1 MNSLG
6 RLPLKPWLN
15 YTMSS
20 KKKVLIITY
29 YWPPSG
35 GSGVQRWLKFS
46 KYLRD
51 FNIEPVIY
59 TIDNPSYPIKDT
71 SLESEVPLGL
81 EVLKQPIFEP
91 NSFLSIFGNNKKK
104 ESAGFLNPNPTL
116 LGRFFQYVRAN
127 YFIPDARKFWIKPS
141 VKFLSN
147 YLKNNEIEV
156 VITTGPPH
164 SMHIIGLALRDKF
177 KIKWISDFRD
187 PWTEIDYFQQ
197 LPLTKKANKKHH
209 QLEQE
214 VLEKSDMVIVVGET
228 MKKKFLKHNHN
239 IEVLTNGFDSYENSL
254 TIELDSNFSI
264 THVGLMNADRNPT
277 ILWEVLYEISS
288 ENIDF
293 KNNLRIKFI
302 GKIDDTV
309 IQDIQVFNPKNIVRI
324 PYLDHEEVR
333 KYQAS
338 SQVLLLSINH
348 VSSAKGIITGKIF
361 EYLQAKRPI
370 LGIGPED
377 GDAAAI
383 LKKTNAGNI
392 VGFNN
397 KVELKAAVL
406 KLYKDFKEEKLFVK
420 SINIEQFHRKNIT
433 RQLAQV
439 IKKVVS

>member
-6 RLPLKPWLN
+6 RLPLKPWSN

-348 VSSAKGIITGKIF
+348 VPSAKGIITGKIF

>member
-1 MNSLG
+1 
-6 RLPLKPWLN
+6 
-15 YTMSS
+15 
-20 KKKVLIITY
+20 
-29 YWPPSG
+29 
-35 GSGVQRWLKFS
+35 
-46 KYLRD
+46 
-51 FNIEPVIY
+51 
-59 TIDNPSYPIKDT
+59 
-71 SLESEVPLGL
+71 
-81 EVLKQPIFEP
+81 
-91 NSFLSIFGNNKKK
+91 
-104 ESAGFLNPNPTL
+104 
-116 LGRFFQYVRAN
+116 
-127 YFIPDARKFWIKPS
+127 
-141 VKFLSN
+141 
-147 YLKNNEIEV
+147 
-156 VITTGPPH
+156 
-164 SMHIIGLALRDKF
+164 LALRDKF

-197 LPLTKKANKKHH
+197 LPLTKKAKKKHY

-277 ILWEVLYEISS
+277 ILWEVLHEISS

-348 VSSAKGIITGKIF
+348 VPSAKGIITGKIF

>member
-1 MNSLG
+1 
-6 RLPLKPWLN
+6 
-15 YTMSS
+15 MSS

-59 TIDNPSYPIKDT
+59 TVDNPSYPIKDT
-71 SLESEVPLGL
+71 SLESEIPLGL

-420 SINIEQFHRKNIT
+420 SIDIEQFHRKNIT

>member
-1 MNSLG
+1 MNFLG

-59 TIDNPSYPIKDT
+59 TVDNPSYPIKDT
-71 SLESEVPLGL
+71 SLESEIPLGL

-147 YLKNNEIEV
+147 YLNNNEIDV

-164 SMHIIGLALRDKF
+164 SIHIIGLALRDKF

-309 IQDIQVFNPKNIVRI
+309 IQDIQVFNTNNIVRI
-324 PYLDHEEVR
+324 PYLDHDEVR

-348 VSSAKGIITGKIF
+348 VPSAKGIITGKIF

-420 SINIEQFHRKNIT
+420 STNIEQFHRKNIT

>member
-6 RLPLKPWLN
+6 RLLLKPWLN

-59 TIDNPSYPIKDT
+59 TVDNPSYPIKDT
-71 SLESEVPLGL
+71 SLESEIPLGL

-164 SMHIIGLALRDKF
+164 SIHIIGLALRDKF

-348 VSSAKGIITGKIF
+348 VPSAKGIITGKIF

-397 KVELKAAVL
+397 KVELKTAVL

-420 SINIEQFHRKNIT
+420 STNIEQFHRKNIT

-439 IKKVVS
+439 IKKIVS

>member
-6 RLPLKPWLN
+6 RLPLKPWSN

-59 TIDNPSYPIKDT
+59 TVDNPSYPINDT
-71 SLESEVPLGL
+71 SLESEIPLGL

-91 NSFLSIFGNNKKK
+91 NSLLSIFGNNKKK

-147 YLKNNEIEV
+147 YLKNNEIDV
-156 VITTGPPH
+156 LITTGPPH
-164 SMHIIGLALRDKF
+164 SMHIIGLVLRDKF

-338 SQVLLLSINH
+338 SQVLLLSINQ
-348 VSSAKGIITGKIF
+348 VLSAKGIITGKIF

-392 VGFNN
+392 LGFNN

-406 KLYKDFKEEKLFVK
+406 KLYKDFKEEKLFVN

>member
-1 MNSLG
+1 MNSPG

-348 VSSAKGIITGKIF
+348 VPSAKGIITGKIF

-420 SINIEQFHRKNIT
+420 SIDIEQFLRKNIT

>member
-1 MNSLG
+1 
-6 RLPLKPWLN
+6 
-15 YTMSS
+15 MSS

-59 TIDNPSYPIKDT
+59 TVDNPSYPINDT
-71 SLESEVPLGL
+71 SLESEIPLGL

-147 YLKNNEIEV
+147 YLKNNEIDV

-277 ILWEVLYEISS
+277 ILWEVLYEIGS

-293 KNNLRIKFI
+293 KNNLRIKLI

-348 VSSAKGIITGKIF
+348 VPSAKGIITGKIF

-392 VGFNN
+392 LGFNN
-397 KVELKAAVL
+397 KVELKTAVL

-439 IKKVVS
+439 IKKIVS

>member
-1 MNSLG
+1 
-6 RLPLKPWLN
+6 
-15 YTMSS
+15 MSS

-51 FNIEPVIY
+51 FNIEPIIY
-59 TIDNPSYPIKDT
+59 TVDNPSYPIKDT
-71 SLESEVPLGL
+71 SLEGEIPLDL

-91 NSFLSIFGNNKKK
+91 NYFLSIFGNNKKK

-147 YLKNNEIEV
+147 YLKNNKIDV

-164 SMHIIGLALRDKF
+164 SMHIIGLVLRDKF

-264 THVGLMNADRNPT
+264 THVGSMNTDRNPT

-324 PYLDHEEVR
+324 PYLDHKEVR

-338 SQVLLLSINH
+338 SQVLLLSINQ
-348 VSSAKGIITGKIF
+348 VPNAKGIITGKIF

-392 VGFNN
+392 LGFNN
-397 KVELKAAVL
+397 KVELKSEVL
-406 KLYKDFKEEKLFVK
+406 KLYKDFKEERLFVK

>member
-51 FNIEPVIY
+51 FNIEPIIY
-59 TIDNPSYPIKDT
+59 TVDNPSYPIKDT
-71 SLESEVPLGL
+71 SLESEIPLDL

-91 NSFLSIFGNNKKK
+91 NYFLSIFGNNKKK

-147 YLKNNEIEV
+147 YLKNNEIDV

-164 SMHIIGLALRDKF
+164 SMHIIGLVLRDKF

-264 THVGLMNADRNPT
+264 THVGSMNTDRNPT

-324 PYLDHEEVR
+324 PYLDHKEVR

-338 SQVLLLSINH
+338 SQVLLLSINQ
-348 VSSAKGIITGKIF
+348 VPNAKGIITGKIF

-397 KVELKAAVL
+397 KIELKAAVL

-420 SINIEQFHRKNIT
+420 SINVEQFHRKNIT

>member
-15 YTMSS
+15 YTMSY

-59 TIDNPSYPIKDT
+59 TVDNPSYPIKDT
-71 SLESEVPLGL
+71 SLESEIPLDL

-91 NSFLSIFGNNKKK
+91 NYFLSIFGNNKKK

-147 YLKNNEIEV
+147 YLKNNKIDSI
-156 VITTGPPH
+156 ITTGPPH
-164 SMHIIGLALRDKF
+164 SMHLVGLALRDKF

-197 LPLTKKANKKHH
+197 LPLTKKAKKKHH

-264 THVGLMNADRNPT
+264 THVGSMNTDRNPT

-309 IQDIQVFNPKNIVRI
+309 IQDIQVFNPKNILRI
-324 PYLDHEEVR
+324 PYLDHKEVR

-338 SQVLLLSINH
+338 SQVLLLSINQ
-348 VSSAKGIITGKIF
+348 VPNAKGIITGKIF

-370 LGIGPED
+370 LGIGQED

-397 KVELKAAVL
+397 KIELKAAVL

-420 SINIEQFHRKNIT
+420 SINVEQFHRKNIT

>member
-59 TIDNPSYPIKDT
+59 TVDNPSYPINDT
-71 SLESEVPLGL
+71 SLESEIPLGL

-91 NSFLSIFGNNKKK
+91 NFFLSIFGNNKKK

-147 YLKNNEIEV
+147 YLKNNKIDAI
-156 VITTGPPH
+156 ITTGPPH
-164 SMHIIGLALRDKF
+164 SMHLVGLALRDKF

-197 LPLTKKANKKHH
+197 LPLTKKAKKKHY

-264 THVGLMNADRNPT
+264 THVGSMNTDRNPT

-302 GKIDDTV
+302 GKIDDTL

-338 SQVLLLSINH
+338 SQVLLLSINQ
-348 VSSAKGIITGKIF
+348 VPNAKGIITGKIF

-397 KVELKAAVL
+397 KIELKAAVL
-406 KLYKDFKEEKLFVK
+406 KLYKDFKEERLFVK
-420 SINIEQFHRKNIT
+420 SINVEQFHRKNIT

>member
-59 TIDNPSYPIKDT
+59 TVDNPSYPIKDT
-71 SLESEVPLGL
+71 SLESEIPLGL

-147 YLKNNEIEV
+147 YLNNNEIDV

-164 SMHIIGLALRDKF
+164 SIHIIGLALRDKF

-309 IQDIQVFNPKNIVRI
+309 IQDIQVFNTNNIVRI
-324 PYLDHEEVR
+324 PYLDHDEVR

-348 VSSAKGIITGKIF
+348 VPSAKGIITGKIF

-420 SINIEQFHRKNIT
+420 STNIEQFHRKNIT

>member
-214 VLEKSDMVIVVGET
+214 VLEKSDMVLVVGET

-348 VSSAKGIITGKIF
+348 VPSAKGIITGKIF

-397 KVELKAAVL
+397 KVELKTAVL

-420 SINIEQFHRKNIT
+420 STNIEQFHRKNIT

-439 IKKVVS
+439 IKKIVS

>member
-1 MNSLG
+1 
-6 RLPLKPWLN
+6 
-15 YTMSS
+15 MSS

-59 TIDNPSYPIKDT
+59 TVDNPSYPINDT
-71 SLESEVPLGL
+71 SLESEIPLDL

-91 NSFLSIFGNNKKK
+91 NYFLSIFGNNKKK

-147 YLKNNEIEV
+147 YLKNNKIDAI
-156 VITTGPPH
+156 ITTGPPH
-164 SMHIIGLALRDKF
+164 SMHLVGLALRDKF

-197 LPLTKKANKKHH
+197 LPLTKKAKKKHH

-324 PYLDHEEVR
+324 PYLDHKEVR

-338 SQVLLLSINH
+338 SQVLLLSINQ
-348 VSSAKGIITGKIF
+348 VPNAKGIITGKIF

-397 KVELKAAVL
+397 KIELKAAVL

-420 SINIEQFHRKNIT
+420 SINVEQFHRKNIT